1 LNKSAL
7 PPDSLEELCDLYV
20 KIYNGKHSIRLTKRN
35 LTVLKSMLDAPSETA
50 AKSISEIAGESGVHI
65 SSITRLSQKLG
76 FQGFQGLKTLFRT
89 NLKKQRGFYSEQV
102 KRFLQRERDNSAD
115 DITIFEQVIQ
125 DEWSNVMVTHDAFD
139 EEKFAEIISLIINA
153 DHVLVLGLR
162 GSYPA
167 AYFLSFYMQMIRD
180 GVTLAGK
187 PGHTIG
193 EDLALLKPGG
203 LVIAIGISPYT
214 RETVNACRFCAQQGI
229 DLVAVTD
236 SFSSPL
242 ATETENRLVA
252 AIHGTYFFSPI
263 AAVIICIEAILSK
276 LVAQLGDEAI
286 IRLNHAEKILEKLD
300 IET

>member
-1 LNKSAL
+1 M
-7 PPDSLEELCDLYV
+7 PPESLEELCDLYV
-20 KIYNGKHSIRLTKRN
+20 KINNGKHAIRLSKRN
-35 LTVLKSMLDAPSETA
+35 LTVLKSMLDTPGETA
-50 AKSISEIAGESGVHI
+50 AKSISEIAREGGVHI

-102 KRFLQRERDNSAD
+102 RRFLQNKRDKGGAGV
-115 DITIFEQVIQ
+115 TILEQVIQ
-125 DEWSNVMVTHDAFD
+125 DEWSNVMVMHDAFD
-139 EEKFAEIISLIINA
+139 EEKFAKIIDLIIKA
-153 DHVLVLGLR
+153 DNVLILGLR

-167 AYFLSFYMQMIRD
+167 AYHLSFYMQMIRD

-187 PGHTIG
+187 PGHMMG
-193 EDLALLKPGG
+193 DDLALLKQGG
-203 LVIAIGISPYT
+203 LVIAVSVSPYT

-242 ATETENRLVA
+242 ATETDNLLVA
-252 AIHGTYFFSPI
+252 AIRGAYFFSPI
-263 AAVIICIEAILSK
+263 AAVIVCIEAMLSK
-276 LVAQLGDEAI
+276 LVVQLGDEAVD
-286 IRLNHAEKILEKLD
+286 RLNHAEKILDKLN